1 MATQAPVP
9 VAELK
14 AHFDAQFLAA
24 VAPATLNDD
33 LVGLKLR
40 APLSV
45 TSLEAPSP
53 PSAGLGSG
61 TSLLGA
67 GLSWG
72 NSALSLLIGV
82 DGKGLIS
89 TLRVAPAPALPAA
102 PTTWA
107 GLDTQLRSLAPDVS
121 FEAAT
126 LGTGATASPSGA
138 CHVLNALAPAA
149 PRPLGSMFKLYV
161 LATLASEVRSG
172 QLSWDQEVP
181 LTASLRS
188 LPSGFLQVEPPGTR
202 FSVSQLA
209 QIMVPNSDN
218 TAADRLAALVGRTA
232 IEAQVATTSAHAS
245 LDTPFLRTRE
255 LFVLKADGYPNY
267 ARAYLDLPAS
277 KRTAYLDDVV
287 DRVPLSD
294 VDLTALA
301 SAAPRDIDD
310 IEWFASPSDLCA
322 LYAQLYGDASSATL
336 QPVSTALSY
345 NNGGIGLSR
354 STWPLVW
361 FKGGSE
367 TGVLTLGYLAR
378 RADGTVAIV
387 VVELSDP
394 TKGIAAAVTIKAL
407 ADIHAAF
414 GLVPPSHT

>member
-1 MATQAPVP
+1 M
-9 VAELK
+9 
-14 AHFDAQFLAA
+14 
-24 VAPATLNDD
+24 
-33 LVGLKLR
+33 
-40 APLSV
+40 
-45 TSLEAPSP
+45 
-53 PSAGLGSG
+53 
-61 TSLLGA
+61 
-67 GLSWG
+67 
-72 NSALSLLIGV
+72 
-82 DGKGLIS
+82 
-89 TLRVAPAPALPAA
+89 
-102 PTTWA
+102 
-107 GLDTQLRSLAPDVS
+107 
-121 FEAAT
+121 
-126 LGTGATASPSGA
+126 
-138 CHVLNALAPAA
+138 
-149 PRPLGSMFKLYV
+149 
-161 LATLASEVRSG
+161 
-172 QLSWDQEVP
+172 
-181 LTASLRS
+181 
-188 LPSGFLQVEPPGTR
+188 
-202 FSVSQLA
+202 
-209 QIMVPNSDN
+209 
-218 TAADRLAALVGRTA
+218 
-232 IEAQVATTSAHAS
+232 
-245 LDTPFLRTRE
+245 
-255 LFVLKADGYPNY
+255 
-267 ARAYLDLPAS
+267 
-277 KRTAYLDDVV
+277 V

>member
-1 MATQAPVP
+1 MIMGSSNRHRRKGARPTLRRLRALGGAFCLLTLGLTVAPMPAGGGGWARSATASAAAARSAAAAASAASAAAAASAASAAEATVTLPQAQSNLSLAWAVPDYPVGHQLLWLLSVATQAPVP

-267 ARAYLDLPAS
+267 ARAVSRPPGLQAHGI
-277 KRTAYLDDVV
+277 
-287 DRVPLSD
+287 
-294 VDLTALA
+294 
-301 SAAPRDIDD
+301 PR
-310 IEWFASPSDLCA
+310 
-322 LYAQLYGDASSATL
+322 
-336 QPVSTALSY
+336 
-345 NNGGIGLSR
+345 
-354 STWPLVW
+354 
-361 FKGGSE
+361 
-367 TGVLTLGYLAR
+367 R
-378 RADGTVAIV
+378 RG
-387 VVELSDP
+387 
-394 TKGIAAAVTIKAL
+394 
-407 ADIHAAF
+407 
-414 GLVPPSHT
+414 

>member
-1 MATQAPVP
+1 MIMGSSNRHRRKGARHTRRRPRALGGAFCLLALGLTVAPTPAGAGGGGRSAEALAAAASAAGSVAEASVATSAVTLPQAQSNLSLAWAVPDYPVGHQLLWLLSVATQAPVP

-107 GLDTQLRSLAPDVS
+107 GLDRQLRSLAPDVS

-172 QLSWDQEVP
+172 
-181 LTASLRS
+181 
-188 LPSGFLQVEPPGTR
+188 
-202 FSVSQLA
+202 
-209 QIMVPNSDN
+209 
-218 TAADRLAALVGRTA
+218 
-232 IEAQVATTSAHAS
+232 
-245 LDTPFLRTRE
+245 
-255 LFVLKADGYPNY
+255 
-267 ARAYLDLPAS
+267 
-277 KRTAYLDDVV
+277 
-287 DRVPLSD
+287 
-294 VDLTALA
+294 
-301 SAAPRDIDD
+301 
-310 IEWFASPSDLCA
+310 
-322 LYAQLYGDASSATL
+322 
-336 QPVSTALSY
+336 
-345 NNGGIGLSR
+345 
-354 STWPLVW
+354 
-361 FKGGSE
+361 
-367 TGVLTLGYLAR
+367 
-378 RADGTVAIV
+378 
-387 VVELSDP
+387 
-394 TKGIAAAVTIKAL
+394 
-407 ADIHAAF
+407 
-414 GLVPPSHT
+414 